1 MKSKTIGLAVSIC
14 LLFSV
19 TGCRADKITG
29 GFKKVEKSE
38 FLMGTLVNIK
48 VYDRDINKADSAAEK
63 ALARIREIEGLMS
76 ANQKDSEVNLINQNA
91 GERPVKVS
99 ADTQKVVEKGLY
111 YGRLS
116 EGLFD
121 ITVGPLVE
129 LWGIGTENPKVPGE
143 QELKNALELT
153 DYRDVE
159 VNEEKGEVYL
169 KRHGMGLD
177 LGGIAKGY
185 AADEV
190 KEALVG
196 EGIKHAI
203 INLGGNVLTIGARYD
218 DKPWNIGIK
227 DPEAPAKGIL
237 GIVRITDATI
247 VTSGDYERYFEK
259 DGKRYHHIL
268 NPFTGYPES
277 GEIRGVTIVTS
288 SSFDADAL
296 STTVFLLGVEK
307 GMDLVENLE
316 GVEAIVVTDDRQV
329 VLSSGINDWFSL
341 SKPDYK
347 VRWVGA
353 E

>member
-1 MKSKTIGLAVSIC
+1 MKSKTIGLAISIC
-14 LLFSV
+14 LLLSV
-19 TGCRADKITG
+19 TGCRADKTTG
-29 GFKKVEKSE
+29 GYEKVEKSE
-38 FLMGTLVNIK
+38 FLMGTVVTIK

-63 ALARIREIEGLMS
+63 ALDRIREIEGLMS
-76 ANQKDSEVNLINQNA
+76 ATQKNSEVDLINQNA
-91 GERPVKVS
+91 GKKPVKVS
-99 ADTQKVVEKGLY
+99 ADTQRVVEKGLY

-116 EGLFD
+116 GGLFD
-121 ITVGPLVE
+121 ITVGPLVK
-129 LWGIGTENPKVPGE
+129 LWGIGTENPQVPRE

-159 VNEEKGEVYL
+159 VNGEKGEVYL
-169 KRHGMGLD
+169 KRRGMGLD

-185 AADEV
+185 AADEAKKV
-190 KEALVG
+190 LAG

-203 INLGGNVLTIGARYD
+203 INLGGNVLAIGARYD
-218 DKPWNIGIK
+218 GTSWNIGIK
-227 DPEAPAKGIL
+227 DPEEPAKGLL

-268 NPFTGYPES
+268 NPFTGYPGN
-277 GEIRGVTIVTS
+277 GEVRGVTIFTS

-329 VLSSGINDWFSL
+329 VLSSGIGNWFSL

-347 VRWVGA
+347 IRRVGA